1 MNILFLDDD
10 LNRHHLFHS
19 WLARAQKQRSGAR
32 VLNLFR
38 SASKRQSAEPP
49 RVEAAFTVDETLDSL
64 RNSERFDIAFLD
76 HDLDGRTFVEEP
88 EGTGTE
94 VAEFIVK
101 MKPHERPQRI
111 IVHSHNPAGAQRMTD
126 ILLERGCS
134 VEQWPFGSDAF
145 ARCLREL

>member
-19 WLARAQKQRSGAR
+19 WVTRVQKQRSRAR
-32 VLNLFR
+32 WLNIFGMASQR
-38 SASKRQSAEPP
+38 SNAEPAN
-49 RVEAAFTVDETLDSL
+49 VEAAFTVNEAIDSL

-76 HDLDGRTFVEEP
+76 HDLGGRTFVEER

-94 VAEFIVK
+94 VAEWIVT
-101 MKPHERPQRI
+101 MKPHERPRRI

-126 ILLERGCS
+126 ILLERGCP

-145 ARCLREL
+145 MRCLRDL